1 VGNARWNNL
10 REPEEP
16 SIYTP
21 LPDIGNATLNIRTS
35 SRAAPLIPGIRKE
48 IAASASAFS
57 VHGSVL
63 LRDQIDNTTIR
74 ERLLGMLAA
83 FFSVVALLLA
93 AVGLYGVINYAALRR
108 TREIGIR
115 IALGARRRA
124 VVGLVVSDTAAFVL
138 LGAGMG
144 IAGGLGMARYLAS
157 QLFAVKPTDFWS
169 LTAPVA
175 SILLVALAAV
185 LPPALRAAS
194 ADPLIALKY
203 E

>member
-1 VGNARWNNL
+1 M
-10 REPEEP
+10 
-16 SIYTP
+16 
-21 LPDIGNATLNIRTS
+21 
-35 SRAAPLIPGIRKE
+35 
-48 IAASASAFS
+48 
-57 VHGSVL
+57 
-63 LRDQIDNTTIR
+63 IR
-74 ERLLGMLAA
+74 ERLLAMLAA

-115 IALGARRRA
+115 VALGARRRA
-124 VVGLVVSDTAAFVL
+124 VVRLILSETTVFVL
-138 LGAGMG
+138 LGIGLG
-144 IAGGLGMARYLAS
+144 IVGGLGMGRYLAS

-169 LTAPVA
+169 LTAPIL

-185 LPPALRAAS
+185 LPPAIRAAS